1 MPALTVGT
9 AAPEIKLTTTKGANF
24 SLQQALKRGP
34 VVAAFFKIS
43 CPVCQ
48 FTLPYLER
56 IYKAYAG
63 SKVAIVGISQDERNY
78 TEDFAREYGL
88 TFPLLLDPMDRY
100 PASNAY
106 EITNVPSI
114 FLIADGEVKLS
125 IVGWDKR
132 DMETLNLEV
141 ASASGGPVQPLFR
154 KGEDIPTS
162 KAG

>member
-1 MPALTVGT
+1 VPALTEGT
-9 AAPEIKLTTTKGANF
+9 TAPEVRLASTKGTKF
-24 SLQQALKRGP
+24 SLQEALKRGP

-56 IYKAYAG
+56 IYKAYRG
-63 SKVAIVGISQDERNY
+63 STVAIVGISQDESNY
-78 TEDFAREYGL
+78 TEEFAHEYGV
-88 TFPLLLDPMDRY
+88 TFPLLLDPVDRY

-106 EITNVPSI
+106 NLTNVPSI
-114 FLIADGEVKLS
+114 FLVAEGEIKLS

-132 DMETLNLEV
+132 DMETLNAEV
-141 ASASGGPVQPLFR
+141 ARATGATVKPLFGA
-154 KGEDIPTS
+154 GEDVPTS

>member
-9 AAPEIKLTTTKGANF
+9 AAPEINLPTTKGTKF
-24 SLQQALKRGP
+24 SLQEALKRGP
-34 VVAAFFKIS
+34 VLAAFFKIS

-63 SKVAIVGISQDERNY
+63 SAVTIVGVSQDEQSY
-78 TEDFAREYGL
+78 TEEFAREYGI
-88 TFPLLLDPMDRY
+88 TFPLLLDPADHY

-106 EITNVPSI
+106 DLTNVPSI
-114 FLIADGEVKLS
+114 FFIAAGEVKLS

-132 DMETLNLEV
+132 DMERLNAEV
-141 ASASGGPVQPLFR
+141 ARASGVSVQPLFR
-154 KGEDIPTS
+154 KGEDVPAS